1 MFSNIIN
8 YKNHQSIDY
17 YIYEWKKENDFSAK
31 IYGRLLAFIIAGREI
46 FKFQTITLLGV
57 GYGCK
62 LIKKCLKQLSQINES
77 LDVSDI
83 IQHIIFINGKSQ
95 INFNKEKY
103 FNMLKLVSGNLI
115 NFCQNKNE
123 YINIPHNFSDRTKVF
138 LPKILNYDLLTDFHI
153 INTDLY
159 MLKINKIFKKLKTI
173 I

>member
-17 YIYEWKKENDFSAK
+17 YIYECKKENDFSAK

-83 IQHIIFINGKSQ
+83 IQHIIFNLYLFYIMVFIFLK
-95 INFNKEKY
+95 ILFI
-103 FNMLKLVSGNLI
+103 FNMYKSVFIIWKSV
-115 NFCQNKNE
+115 NK
-123 YINIPHNFSDRTKVF
+123 S
-138 LPKILNYDLLTDFHI
+138 
-153 INTDLY
+153 
-159 MLKINKIFKKLKTI
+159 
-173 I
+173 